1 MVPEFSEAAF
11 KLKVG
16 EISEPVKTQFGWHI
30 LKVEERRTK
39 AVPTFE
45 QVKGQLED
53 FLTRKVQ
60 AELIQNLRKD
70 AKIEKLDD
78 AKK

>member
-1 MVPEFSEAAF
+1 M
-11 KLKVG
+11 
-16 EISEPVKTQFGWHI
+16 
-30 LKVEERRTK
+30 
-39 AVPTFE
+39 
-45 QVKGQLED
+45 KGQLED